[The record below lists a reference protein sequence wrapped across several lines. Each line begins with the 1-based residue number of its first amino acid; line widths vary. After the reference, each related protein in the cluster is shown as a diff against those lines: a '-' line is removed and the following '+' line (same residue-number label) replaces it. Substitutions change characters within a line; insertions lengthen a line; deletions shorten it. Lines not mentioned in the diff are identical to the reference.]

1 MADERIIGIDLG
13 TTNSCVAVMD
23 GKDPVVI
30 PNSEGSRTTPSYI
43 GFSDS
48 NERLVGQVG
57 KRQAATNPENTIYSM
72 KRLMGRRY
80 DSAEAERQRV
90 TCSYEIV
97 EADNGDAWVSARGK
111 IISPPELS
119 AIILGEMRRVAETYL
134 GETVNRAVV
143 TVPAYFN
150 DAQRQAT
157 SDAGKIAGLEVER
170 IINEP
175 TAAALAY
182 GMDNEHA
189 VNKRIAVYD
198 LGGGTFDI
206 SILDIED
213 GVFSVRST
221 SGDTFLGGEDFD
233 QRLVEHL
240 ANGFQNEHGI
250 DLRGDKMA
258 LQRLK
263 ETSERA
269 KHELSSSIETEINL
283 PFIASDS
290 SGPKHLVATIERNE
304 FEDLVHDLVENTFK
318 PCKQALEDAGVG
330 VGDIDEILLVGG
342 MTRMPL
348 VQRTVE
354 EFFGKKPIRGVN
366 PDEVVAV
373 GAAIQGSILSG
384 EIDEVLLLDVTPLSL
399 GVETGGRVF
408 TRLINRNTTIPTRK
422 RQIFTTSMDNQNFVP
437 IHVLQGERQMAAN
450 NKTLAKFELTGI
462 PPAPRGVPQIQVT
475 FDIDANGIVSVA
487 ARDLGTGKEQTIRV
501 TAAIG
506 LKEVDI
512 ERIIG
517 EAESMRQDDESRK
530 ELAEARIEAESLI
543 YTSER
548 AVEEYGGVVTVED
561 LDLIQADIAALKGA
575 MKEDDVDLV
584 REFRSQLETSAFR
597 IAEAMYAG
605 VEADSDGFEKTV
617 PSDGDDPEEDGG
629 SDPVEA

>member
-1 MADERIIGIDLG
+1 M
-13 TTNSCVAVMD
+13 
-23 GKDPVVI
+23 
-30 PNSEGSRTTPSYI
+30 
-43 GFSDS
+43 
-48 NERLVGQVG
+48 
-57 KRQAATNPENTIYSM
+57 
-72 KRLMGRRY
+72 
-80 DSAEAERQRV
+80 
-90 TCSYEIV
+90 
-97 EADNGDAWVSARGK
+97 
-111 IISPPELS
+111 
-119 AIILGEMRRVAETYL
+119 
-134 GETVNRAVV
+134 

>member
-1 MADERIIGIDLG
+1 MADDRLIGIDLG
-13 TTNSCVAVMD
+13 TTNSCVAVID

-43 GFSDS
+43 GFSES
-48 NERLVGQVG
+48 NERLVGHVG

-72 KRLMGRRY
+72 KRLMGRRF
-80 DSAEAERQRV
+80 DSAEAERQRT
-90 TCSYEIV
+90 TCPYEIV

-119 AIILGEMRRVAETYL
+119 AIILGEMRQVAEAYL
-134 GETVNRAVV
+134 GETVSRAVV

-157 SDAGKIAGLEVER
+157 SDAGKIAGLDVER

-182 GMDNEHA
+182 GLDNESTGK
-189 VNKRIAVYD
+189 KRIAVYD

-240 ANGFQNEHGI
+240 ADGFKSEHGI

-263 ETSERA
+263 ETAERA

-290 SGPKHLVATIERNE
+290 SGPKHLVATIERNA
-304 FEDLVHDLVENTFK
+304 FEDMVHDLVENSFK
-318 PCKQALEDAGVG
+318 PCNQAIEDAGIG
-330 VGDIDEILLVGG
+330 VDDIDEILLVGG

-348 VQRTVE
+348 VQKTVE
-354 EFFGKKPIRGVN
+354 EFFGKKPLRGVN
-366 PDEVVAV
+366 PDEVVAT
-373 GAAIQGSILSG
+373 GAAIQGAVLSG
-384 EIDEVLLLDVTPLSL
+384 DIDEVLLLDVTPLSL
-399 GVETGGRVF
+399 GVETGGGVF
-408 TRLINRNTTIPTRK
+408 TRLIERNTTIPTRK

-462 PPAPRGVPQIQVT
+462 PPAPRGIPQIQVT
-475 FDIDANGIVSVA
+475 FDIDANGIVSVS

-501 TAAIG
+501 TAATG
-506 LKEVDI
+506 LKEADI
-512 ERIIG
+512 ERIVG
-517 EAESMRQDDESRK
+517 EAESLRQDDELRK

-575 MKEDDVDLV
+575 MKEDDVDLI

-605 VEADSDGFEKTV
+605 VEGDSDGFEETA
-617 PSDGDDPEEDGG
+617 PSDGDDPEENGG
-629 SDPVEA
+629 SGPIEA

>member
-13 TTNSCVAVMD
+13 TTNSCVAVID

-80 DSAEAERQRV
+80 ESEEAERQRAM
-90 TCSYEIV
+90 CPYRIV
-97 EADNGDAWVSARGK
+97 EADNGDAWISVRGK
-111 IISPPELS
+111 KISPPELS
-119 AIILGEMRRVAETYL
+119 AIILTEMRQVAETYL

-157 SDAGKIAGLEVER
+157 SDAGKIAGLDVER

-182 GMDNEHA
+182 GLDNKHA
-189 VNKRIAVYD
+189 GNQRIAVYD
-198 LGGGTFDI
+198 FGGGTFDI

-240 ANGFQNEHGI
+240 ANGFKSEHGI

-263 ETSERA
+263 EASERA
-269 KHELSSSIETEINL
+269 KHELSSSISTEINL

-304 FEDLVHDLVENTFK
+304 YEDLVQDLVDNSFK
-318 PCKQALEDAGVG
+318 PCKQALDDAGIG

-354 EFFGKKPIRGVN
+354 EFFGKKPLRGVN

-373 GAAIQGSILSG
+373 GAAIQGAILSG

-399 GVETGGRVF
+399 GVETGGGVF
-408 TRLINRNTTIPTRK
+408 TRLIERNTTIPTRK
-422 RQIFTTSMDNQNFVP
+422 RQVFTTSMDSQNFVP

-475 FDIDANGIVSVA
+475 FDIDANGIVSVS

-501 TAAIG
+501 TAATG
-506 LKEVDI
+506 LKEADI
-512 ERIIG
+512 ERIVG
-517 EAESMRQDDESRK
+517 EAESLRLDDELRK

-575 MKEDDVDLV
+575 MKEDDVDLI

-605 VEADSDGFEKTV
+605 VEADSDGFEETV
-617 PSDGDDPEEDGG
+617 PSDGDDPGEDGG
-629 SDPVEA
+629 SGPIEA